1 MSYIISLVVGL
12 AFGIGYGLLGVKSPA
27 PPIVALFGLLGMVIG
42 EQGVPWVKHQIQ
54 SPQHVPSSREAHH
67 LVPQMKIATT
77 ATEADDQLGM
87 REVGSELTSPSV
99 LAALVAK
106 VRQSHHVS

>member
-54 SPQHVPSSREAHH
+54 SPQHVSVVTRSASSDASDEKQ
-67 LVPQMKIATT
+67 LQPPQ
-77 ATEADDQLGM
+77 
-87 REVGSELTSPSV
+87 
-99 LAALVAK
+99 
-106 VRQSHHVS
+106 RQSHHVS